1 MYHALLANR
10 YLTSRVIPLIAVAAV
25 ALCTALVIIVVS
37 VMSGFVEM
45 VRSAGKTLIGDV
57 VVMAPVTGMPHYERL
72 VNAFEALDVADAA
85 SPSVDAYGLLQMPY
99 GGTRVVTVWGIE
111 PQSFAEVTRFDDTL
125 VWKEVPEAHTTTL
138 LVAILAQHW
147 SFILDQITPQQRREI
162 EAIIW
167 VGDRDLL
174 TDRRMSFEDRRIR
187 LGAMGTDNLRRL
199 LDLLNDDLKRE
210 LFARD
215 RRLVDSQRSNREEA
229 SLIFREGL
237 ALRRFGSALNDS
249 AGTPGAVIGIHVSE
263 ANQRQRDGS
272 YAVIGRWWMPTWN
285 VTLSVLPVSP
295 EGRPLDPADRI
306 FPVVNESQS
315 GVFMVDERSVF
326 IPLQSA
332 QEMLRLDAAPRV
344 DPNDLDEFGNP
355 RIIGEVPARVTMI
368 LVKAR
373 EGISPEVLKARV
385 MAAYDQVRDE
395 LFAEGTFDPLP
406 GIGAGALVQ
415 TWEERQR
422 AFIGPVEKERDLM
435 RILFSIVYI
444 VCAGLVLVIFWAI
457 VYEKTRD
464 IGILRSVGASRFG
477 ILWIFVRYGLFVG
490 VVGAIIGLGL
500 AWLVVRN
507 INTIHETLGEPF
519 PLWLRIAT
527 FSMTG
532 ILFLGTIWCAFR
544 EALLPVVVL
553 TMLTIALAGV
563 SVWITI
569 HPGFLVWD
577 PAVYYFAQIPNEVDH
592 VNALITMVGAI
603 IFSAIGALIPASRA
617 GDIDP
622 VHALRYE

>member
-37 VMSGFVEM
+37 VMSGFVDM

-72 VNAFEALDVADAA
+72 VQAFEALDEADAA
-85 SPSVDAYGLLQMPY
+85 SPAIDAFGLLQMPY

-111 PQSFAEVTRFDDTL
+111 PQSFSEVTRFDETL
-125 VWKEVPEAHTTTL
+125 VWDEVPEQHTGTL
-138 LVAILAQHW
+138 LIAILAQHW
-147 SFILDQITPQQRREI
+147 SFILDQLTPEQRREMQSLVWI
-162 EAIIW
+162 
-167 VGDRDLL
+167 GDHDLFTNARL
-174 TDRRMSFEDRRIR
+174 TYDERRLRI
-187 LGAMGTDNLRRL
+187 GGMGMENIRRL
-199 LDLLNDDLKRE
+199 LDVLTDEQKQA

-215 RRLVDSQRSNREEA
+215 RRLVDSQRSNTQDRSVIFEE
-229 SLIFREGL
+229 GMK
-237 ALRRFGSALNDS
+237 LRRLGSD
-249 AGTPGAVIGIHVSE
+249 TPGAVIGIHVSE

-285 VTLSVLPVSP
+285 VTLTLVPVSV
-295 EGRPLDPADRI
+295 EGRPLEPADRI

-326 IPLQSA
+326 IPLRSA
-332 QEMLRLDAAPRV
+332 QEMLRMDAAPRV
-344 DPNDLDEFGNP
+344 DPDDLDELGNP
-355 RIIGEVPARVTMI
+355 RIIGEVPARATMI
-368 LVKAR
+368 LIKAHD
-373 EGISPEVLKARV
+373 GITPDVLKKRIV
-385 MAAYDQVRDE
+385 DAYNEVRDE
-395 LFAEGTFDPLP
+395 LLLEGTFDPLP
-406 GIGAGALVQ
+406 GIGAGVLVQ

-464 IGILRSVGASRFG
+464 IGILRSIGASRLG

-490 VVGAIIGLGL
+490 IVGAIIGLGL

-519 PLWLRIAT
+519 PLWLRIAMFT
-527 FSMTG
+527 LTG
-532 ILFLGTIWCAFR
+532 ITFLSAVWCAFR

-553 TMLTIALAGV
+553 SMLTFALAGI

-569 HPGFLVWD
+569 HQGFLVWD
-577 PAVYYFAQIPNEVDH
+577 PAVYYFAKIPNDVDE
-592 VNALITMVGAI
+592 VNAAITMIGAI